1 MLAFHLCFLGYLL
14 LVHGFGIEQE
24 KTEITEK
31 YICHCLNRAGAYVG
45 LPSLFPR
52 LSPVAPVAANK
63 VFKLVLG

>member
-1 MLAFHLCFLGYLL
+1 LA
-14 LVHGFGIEQE
+14 HGFGIEQE
-24 KTEITEK
+24 ETEITEK